1 MSSLTPEKS
10 LEDKRYV
17 CWGRGK
23 ISMKIEEL
31 EVGEKR
37 VTQKTI
43 FRDFIIMPRTMDV
56 NNV

>member
-1 MSSLTPEKS
+1 
-10 LEDKRYV
+10 
-17 CWGRGK
+17 
-23 ISMKIEEL
+23 MKIEEL